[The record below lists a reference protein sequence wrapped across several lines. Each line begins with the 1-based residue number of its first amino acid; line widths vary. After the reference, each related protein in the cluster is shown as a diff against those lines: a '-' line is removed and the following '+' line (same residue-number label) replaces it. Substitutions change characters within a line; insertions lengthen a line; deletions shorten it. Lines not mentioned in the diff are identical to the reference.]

1 MARRPLLPRPAGGAT
16 PADPRTAAGGYAVIL
31 LLVLLVMGSMYG
43 LLASVDAAT
52 AQVEQRQRDE
62 TQQILR
68 QAKDA
73 LIAWSAARPDSV
85 APPVPGPGHLP
96 CPDDNNDGVSNTVSC
111 GTAATRTG
119 RLPWNTLGLPDL
131 RDSSGERLW
140 YAVSRCFLERTPDVF
155 CSYAVN
161 SDTQG
166 QLTVTGLTPASNVVA
181 IIFAPGPALAG
192 QNRTG
197 AGANVAAN
205 YLEGENG
212 DASNDVFEAR
222 VRCLA
227 GDGSCPG
234 GTAFNDQMIL
244 ITHADLFDAVETVV
258 AKRLETQIKPA
269 IQAHYAAWQA
279 VAPLPREFYPFA
291 APFDDADL
299 LMMVPPRGPPTNP
312 SRSTTNYL
320 GRVGQTHGLLP
331 VTRDAAWVAWFGVSV
346 TKVGGAPTT
355 NFTAVPNCVLALS
368 DLTCT
373 FTYSGAFGGM
383 RVSIQGT
390 LANAARSFV
399 LPLDASRIAVTSAV
413 TVTPVSAIP
422 QHTIDP
428 ATGNLAINYQIDVP
442 ATAGAQ
448 SVEVRFAKAFPPFT
462 DPDPTSNPALAWFW
476 RNNWHRL
483 TYYAASPAVVPG
495 GSGTCT
501 PPPLP
506 APPPVLESCLQ
517 VQNAPAPD
525 NDKRVVLTLAGRNL
539 APGVRT
545 WTIANYFEG
554 ANASGTPLFD
564 TPAPDYVFRRD
575 LRSPAFND
583 RVVIVSP

>member
-1 MARRPLLPRPAGGAT
+1 
-16 PADPRTAAGGYAVIL
+16 VIL
-31 LLVLLVMGSMYG
+31 FLVLLVLGSMYG

-52 AQVEQRQRDE
+52 AQLEQRQRDE

-85 APPVPGPGHLP
+85 GPPVPGPGHLV
-96 CPDDNNDGVSNTVSC
+96 CPDLDNDGQANTVSC

-119 RLPWNTLGLPDL
+119 RLPWVTLGLPDL
-131 RDSSGERLW
+131 RDPSGERLW

-155 CSYAVN
+155 CNYAVN

-166 QLTVTGLTPASNVVA
+166 QLTVTGLTPATTVVA
-181 IIFAPGPALAG
+181 IIFAPGPALGG

-197 AGANVAAN
+197 AGMNVAAN

-227 GDGSCPG
+227 SDGSCPG
-234 GTAFNDQMIL
+234 GIAFNDQMIL

-269 IQAHYAAWQA
+269 IQAYYSNWQA
-279 VAPLPREFYPFA
+279 VGPLPREFYPFA
-291 APFDDADL
+291 APFDDTDL
-299 LMMVPPRGPPTNP
+299 LAMVPARGPPTNP
-312 SRSTTNYL
+312 SRTAINYL
-320 GRVGQTHGLLP
+320 GRVGQTNGLLP
-331 VTRDAAWVAWFGVSV
+331 VTRDTSWVAWFGTSV
-346 TKVGGAPTT
+346 TKESGTPTT
-355 NFTAVPNCVLALS
+355 NFTAAPACVDGPS

-390 LANAARSFV
+390 LANAARTFV
-399 LPLDASRIAVTSAV
+399 LPLDATRITVISG
-413 TVTPVSAIP
+413 TVTPVSM
-422 QHTIDP
+422 QHTVDP
-428 ATGNLAINYQIDVP
+428 ATGNVAVNYRIDVP
-442 ATAGAQ
+442 AAVAPQT
-448 SVEVRFAKAFPPFT
+448 VEVRFAKDFSPLT
-462 DPDPTSNPALAWFW
+462 DSTNPNLGWFV
-476 RNNWHRL
+476 RNNWHRV
-483 TYYAASPAVVPG
+483 TYYAASPAFAPG
-495 GSGTCT
+495 GGGACN
-501 PPPLP
+501 PPAEP
-506 APPPVLESCLQ
+506 CIQ
-517 VQNAPAPD
+517 VQNTPAPD
-525 NDKRVVLTLAGRNL
+525 NDKRVVLMLAGRNL

-564 TPAPDYVFRRD
+564 MPAPDYVFRRD
-575 LRSPAFND
+575 LRSAAFND